1 MRHNSLNKTT
11 QFNNTSNKLRAVNI
25 NKIIWL
31 LQTVVVPLVTLYLKN
46 KKTKQNKGL

>member
-1 MRHNSLNKTT
+1 MRHNSLNKNT
-11 QFNNTSNKLRAVNI
+11 QYNSKSNRLSADKI